1 MATDHRATRDAFMNQ
16 SSAFSL
22 DASLGRLCSK
32 DLQTEYKKYDIDRL
46 ALFDWEVVDVVL
58 FSKVLP
64 TICLHMK

>member
-1 MATDHRATRDAFMNQ
+1 MNQ

-22 DASLGRLCSK
+22 DVSLGRLCSK

-46 ALFDWEVVDVVL
+46 ALFDWEVVDVAL